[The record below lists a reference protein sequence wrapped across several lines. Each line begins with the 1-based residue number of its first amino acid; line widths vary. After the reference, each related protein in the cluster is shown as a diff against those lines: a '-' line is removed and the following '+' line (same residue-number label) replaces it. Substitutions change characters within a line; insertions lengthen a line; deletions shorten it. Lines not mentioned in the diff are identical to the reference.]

1 VDIDRPPEVNA
12 MLTTATSEVMRLM
25 STMVRRVDAN
35 LAESAVRNAES
46 SVLAAHLRRLDEMR
60 TLSDLHA
67 LQGLTPDPD
76 AETIPD
82 HLVSAIPGH
91 LVTATGHLVTA
102 AG

>member
-1 VDIDRPPEVNA
+1 

-46 SVLAAHLRRLDEMR
+46 SVLAAHLRRLDEAR
-60 TLSDLHA
+60 TLNDLHA

-76 AETIPD
+76 AETPDHLVSMIPD
-82 HLVSAIPGH
+82 HLVSTIPDH
-91 LVTATGHLVTA
+91 LITP